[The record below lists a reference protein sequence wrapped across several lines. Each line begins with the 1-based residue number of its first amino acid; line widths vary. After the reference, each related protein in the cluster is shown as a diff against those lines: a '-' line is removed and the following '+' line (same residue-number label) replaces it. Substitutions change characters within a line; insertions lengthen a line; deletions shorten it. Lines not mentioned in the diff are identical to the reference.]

1 MPSSSAPNSTSETSP
16 PSLSSSL
23 ASLKSALTASD
34 RASRLLLSPT
44 SIATGDTGSTEEPY
58 SATRELAE
66 SVAGHSSSAE
76 EQQEFA
82 SAQGMRTPLR
92 SSRELSPQL
101 GSHAPSKVDFLS
113 DSSWSQLGSPS
124 PTPFPLLLRDQR
136 GEEQSPFTSAL
147 GLDHCQQHLKQEE
160 EDEHIYIKEEALS
173 DDGRDLLGWSE
184 SPSAEV
190 EAEHD
195 IDEYCLPITSSQRD
209 AADHILRSRRSQS
222 DFSRWLEETMKM
234 AKGDGGS
241 VVDSEDALSSIAAV
255 TRQARMGLSGGGG
268 GTATSL
274 TGTESGVVFDLG
286 SEEGEEQLMDE
297 QEPMWRSDTMPI
309 KLEEEGET
317 EASREGSAEQDEKVE
332 LAPMPVKEPSNTPS
346 PAPSADRRWKL
357 LSFAL
362 ALGWLVSLVYP
373 HTLQVIQAYLRS
385 PSSASTETPIYSPP
399 FANSSSPTL
408 HLDDFSP
415 PPLPLGPSTSHT
427 LLTALFSLLLY
438 GIYHLHNTRS
448 SPNKRPLTRSRS
460 PSPLLELN
468 PSSITEARTLLPLA
482 IAAYHSSNLTLAIT
496 HFTSITSLA
505 CAPADKATSA
515 EWLGRALYRLARRTG
530 EREEMEEACRA
541 FERALRMNGGNATA
555 RASLGRAKWRL
566 GEGREA
572 IKQLRAAVKRDEQLA
587 FAHEYLGKAYSSLC
601 DTDDSISPDWILAEQ
616 HLRRTIALNPS
627 TSYSALAFLGEQLHT
642 RGRTVEARQLLEQAV
657 GMRIDYSAAH
667 ARLAFIATEQMDQPR
682 AAGCWRMV
690 LASRESGFA
699 DEDLL
704 PGTRVATQ
712 GPTPFLSLYFALSS
726 AEPKER
732 LDVLDRAR
740 KFYPSNTLLTI
751 LHSITQRQA
760 HSAPISTS
768 LDSLRQ
774 LEGMLARRVERF
786 GDGAEGG
793 DVEGKGLWALC
804 LLGLN
809 KGKMAEKVYGE
820 FWGEMRE
827 RKGAAGSEERERELA
842 FLVMAFYDL
851 KGAKRGQ
858 ARRRREL

>member
-82 SAQGMRTPLR
+82 SAEGMRTPSR

-101 GSHAPSKVDFLS
+101 GSHAPSKIDFLS
-113 DSSWSQLGSPS
+113 DSSWSQVGSPS

-136 GEEQSPFTSAL
+136 GEEQSPFASAL
-147 GLDHCQQHLKQEE
+147 GLDHHHQDVKQEE
-160 EDEHIYIKEEALS
+160 EDEHIYTKEEALS
-173 DDGRDLLGWSE
+173 DDGRDLLHWSE

-195 IDEYCLPITSSQRD
+195 IDEFCLPITNSQREAPD
-209 AADHILRSRRSQS
+209 LVLRSRRSQS

-274 TGTESGVVFDLG
+274 TGTESGVLFDLG
-286 SEEGEEQLMDE
+286 SEEGEQQLMDE
-297 QEPMWRSDTMPI
+297 EEPMWRSDTMPI
-309 KLEEEGET
+309 KLDEEVEREP
-317 EASREGSAEQDEKVE
+317 SREPIAEGEKVE

-357 LSFAL
+357 LSFAH
-362 ALGWLVSLVYP
+362 ALGWLASLTYP
-373 HTLQVIQAYLRS
+373 HALPIIQTYLRS
-385 PSSASTETPIYSPP
+385 PPSESTEAPIYSPP

-427 LLTALFSLLLY
+427 LITALFSLLLY
-438 GIYHLHNTRS
+438 AIYHLHTARS
-448 SPNKRPLTRSRS
+448 PPIKRPRTRSRS

-468 PSSITEARTLLPLA
+468 PSSISSARALLPLA
-482 IAAYHSSNLTLAIT
+482 IAAYHSLNLTLAIT
-496 HFTSITSLA
+496 QFTSITSLA
-505 CAPADKATSA
+505 CAPADKATAA
-515 EWLGRALYRLARRTG
+515 EWLGRALYRLARATG
-530 EREEMEEACRA
+530 EREKMEEACRA
-541 FERALRMNGGNATA
+541 FEKALRMDGGNATA

-572 IKQLRAAVKRDEQLA
+572 IKQLRAAVRRDEQLA
-587 FAHEYLGKAYSSLC
+587 FAHEYLGKAYASLC
-601 DTDDSISPDWILAEQ
+601 ATDDSTSPDWILAEQ
-616 HLRRTIALNPS
+616 HLRRVIALDPS

-657 GMRIDYSAAH
+657 GKRIDYPAAH

-690 LASRESGFA
+690 IASRESGLA

-704 PGTRVATQ
+704 SSTRVATQ
-712 GPTPFLSLYFALSS
+712 GPTPFLSLFFALSS
-726 AEPKER
+726 AESKER

-751 LHSITQRQA
+751 LHSITQRQT
-760 HSAPISTS
+760 HSTPISTS

-793 DVEGKGLWALC
+793 DIEGKGLWALC

-820 FWGEMRE
+820 FWEEMRE
-827 RKGAAGSEERERELA
+827 RKGVEGSEERERELA

-851 KGAKRGQ
+851 KGVKRGQ
-858 ARRRREL
+858 VKRRREL